1 MDQSKF
7 NKPEPSTQL
16 TVPRRTFSLELFVGI
31 FAAAGVAAAAYLAV
45 GLAGLELGEGNNYTI
60 YAEFD
65 NISGLKYGAS
75 VEIAGVPIGVVS
87 DIVLKD
93 PVAKVALKLTR
104 AVKIKDDDIAS
115 IRTKGIIGDRYV
127 KISRGASDDFIAEG
141 HTMLETESVIDIEDV
156 IGKVVHSL
164 TGDKED
170 DEKKDNNG
178 GASSKADS
186 GKGGTKSQD
195 SSSAAASKK
204 KSDSTDD
211 DSTDKE

>member
-7 NKPEPSTQL
+7 SKPDASTQL
-16 TVPRRTFSLELFVGI
+16 TVPRRTISLELFVGI

-93 PVAKVALKLTR
+93 PAAKVALKLTR

-127 KISRGASDDFIAEG
+127 KISRGASDVYIPEG
-141 HTMLETESVIDIEDV
+141 GTMVETESVIDIEDV

-164 TGDKED
+164 TGEKDEDKG
-170 DEKKDNNG
+170 EKGSKGD
-178 GASSKADS
+178 ADSKSSDSDS
-186 GKGGTKSQD
+186 GKEINDADET
-195 SSSAAASKK
+195 
-204 KSDSTDD
+204 
-211 DSTDKE
+211 

>member
-1 MDQSKF
+1 MVERMDQSKF
-7 NKPEPSTQL
+7 NKPEQSTQL
-16 TVPRRTFSLELFVGI
+16 TVPRRSFSLELFVGL

-87 DIVLKD
+87 DITLKD
-93 PVAKVALKLTR
+93 PAARVALKLTR

-127 KISRGASDDFIAEG
+127 KISRGASDLFIEPG
-141 HTMLETESVIDIEDV
+141 QTMPETESVVDLEDV

-164 TGDKED
+164 TGEK
-170 DEKKDNNG
+170 DEEKD
-178 GASSKADS
+178 
-186 GKGGTKSQD
+186 
-195 SSSAAASKK
+195 
-204 KSDSTDD
+204 
-211 DSTDKE
+211 TDKGNEKGAANKDK

>member
-7 NKPEPSTQL
+7 NNPSTQL
-16 TVPRRTFSLELFVGI
+16 AVPKRTFSLELFVGL
-31 FAAAGVAAAAYLAV
+31 FAAAGVGAAAYLAV
-45 GLAGLELGEGNNYTI
+45 GLAGLELGEGSNYTI

-93 PVAKVALKLTR
+93 PVAKVSLKLDR
-104 AVKIKDDDIAS
+104 KVQIKDDDIAS

-127 KISRGASDDFIAEG
+127 KISRGASDVYIPEG
-141 HTMLETESVIDIEDV
+141 GTMVETESVVDIEDV

-164 TGDKED
+164 TGDKDED
-170 DEKKDNNG
+170 E
-178 GASSKADS
+178 
-186 GKGGTKSQD
+186 
-195 SSSAAASKK
+195 SKK
-204 KSDSTDD
+204 EDPAEDTSK
-211 DSTDKE
+211 DKAAPNGNES

>member
-7 NKPEPSTQL
+7 NNPTPQL
-16 TVPRRTFSLELFVGI
+16 AVPKRTFSLELFVGL

-93 PVAKVALKLTR
+93 PAAKVSLKLDR
-104 AVKIKDDDIAS
+104 KVQIKEDDIAS

-127 KISRGASDDFIAEG
+127 KISRGASETYVKEG
-141 HTMLETESVIDIEDV
+141 GTMLETESVIDIEDV

-164 TGDKED
+164 TGDKD
-170 DEKKDNNG
+170 DEESKDGEKKDT
-178 GASSKADS
+178 ASD
-186 GKGGTKSQD
+186 
-195 SSSAAASKK
+195 K
-204 KSDSTDD
+204 KS
-211 DSTDKE
+211 

>member
-7 NKPEPSTQL
+7 NNKDNAPQIP
-16 TVPRRTFSLELFVGI
+16 VPKRSISLEFFVGL

-45 GLAGLELGEGNNYTI
+45 GLAGLELNDSDNYTI

-87 DIVLKD
+87 DINLND
-93 PVAKVALKLTR
+93 PVARVALKLNR
-104 AVKIKDDDIAS
+104 AVRIKDDDIAS

-127 KISRGASDDFIAEG
+127 KISRGASDTFVPEG
-141 HTMLETESVIDIEDV
+141 GTLFETESVVDIEDV

-164 TGDKED
+164 TGDDKE
-170 DEKKDNNG
+170 EE
-178 GASSKADS
+178 SV
-186 GKGGTKSQD
+186 
-195 SSSAAASKK
+195 
-204 KSDSTDD
+204 DD
-211 DSTDKE
+211 DSEVVSDELEQEVSESGATSLVDSKATKKERE